1 MLFLDSKSLKH
12 IKDIIKRFAIYEIYK
27 MINPRRIAGETA
39 KDNFISNVFLYGL
52 KVAMRYD
59 GGSTERDKA
68 IWSTSSERNSASKE
82 KVPEGKGLFC

>member
-1 MLFLDSKSLKH
+1 
-12 IKDIIKRFAIYEIYK
+12 

-59 GGSTERDKA
+59 GESERDKA
-68 IWSTSSERNSASKE
+68 IWSIFEKE
-82 KVPEGKGLFC
+82 IARQRKKFLGKGLF